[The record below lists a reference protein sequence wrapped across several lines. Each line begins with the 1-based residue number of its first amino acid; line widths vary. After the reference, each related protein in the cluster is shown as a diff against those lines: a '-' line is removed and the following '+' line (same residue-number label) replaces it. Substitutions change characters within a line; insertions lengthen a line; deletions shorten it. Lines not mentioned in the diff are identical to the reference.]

1 MLCYRCASPPG
12 QKRRSQGLLFLRLIE
27 ARQEERVYG
36 IMRQRPHYHAEV
48 LCPAHDEEGVSQ
60 MTTSKPPNMADY
72 EAERRAFSLEVP
84 KYYNFATD
92 VVGRWAQDPHKL
104 AMLWV
109 NQHNE
114 AKQITFAQF
123 SERSSRAANALAH
136 LGMQKGDRVMVMLP
150 RIPAWWECMLAL
162 MKIGVIAIP
171 CTTLLTPKDIEYR
184 VGVAEVQGIITDRE
198 GADKFDEVRS
208 QCPSVKFTILAEE
221 DNIDIEEREFWV
233 NYQRAIAE
241 ASSIFTGPQTS
252 SDDPCLIYFTSGT
265 VGYPK
270 MVLHSHASYPI
281 GHRITAKYW
290 LDLGENDLH
299 LNLGELGWAKAAWSS
314 LFGPWQMGTALFIQD
329 SRGKFDPMETLEL
342 LHEYPITT
350 LCAPPTV
357 YRMLVLDEPMTY
369 LQANPPRALRH
380 CVGAGEPLNPEV
392 IKIWEKTTGLTI
404 RDGYGQTETVLLCG
418 NFPSLPV
425 KPGSMGKPSPGFD
438 VSVIDQDG
446 NELPP
451 NKEGDIAVRIKPQR
465 PPWMFREYWRNP
477 DATAACLRGNWY
489 ITGDRAYKDED
500 GYFWFV
506 GRADD
511 VIISAGY
518 RIGPF
523 EVESALK
530 EHPAVAESAVIA
542 SPDEMRGEIV
552 KACVVLAPGY
562 TPSPELADELQEHVR
577 RVTAP
582 YKYPREIEFMES
594 LPKTISGKIRRVEL
608 REQERQ
614 KKAGE

>member
-1 MLCYRCASPPG
+1 
-12 QKRRSQGLLFLRLIE
+12 
-27 ARQEERVYG
+27 
-36 IMRQRPHYHAEV
+36 
-48 LCPAHDEEGVSQ
+48 
-60 MTTSKPPNMADY
+60 MTSSKAPNMTDY

-84 KYYNFATD
+84 EYFNFAID
-92 VVGRWAQDPHKL
+92 VIGKWGQDPNKL

-109 NQHNE
+109 GPNNE
-114 AKQITFAQF
+114 VEQITFAQF
-123 SERSSRAANALAH
+123 AERSSRAANAFTDA
-136 LGMQKGDRVMVMLP
+136 GITKGERVLVMLP
-150 RIPAWWECMLAL
+150 RIPEWWEVAL
-162 MKIGVIAIP
+162 GLFKLGAVPIP
-171 CTTLLTPKDIEYR
+171 CTTLLTPKDLQFRSEI
-184 VGVAEVQGIITDRE
+184 AEPIAVVTDSE
-198 GADKFDEVRS
+198 GATKFDQVRE
-208 QCPSVKFTILAEE
+208 QCPSVRIAILAEHTHTGATR
-221 DNIDIEEREFWV
+221 NGWL
-233 NYQRAIAE
+233 NYQTMLQN
-241 ASSIFTGPQTS
+241 ASPEFTGEKTR

-270 MVLHSHASYPI
+270 MVLHTHASYPI
-281 GHRITAKYW
+281 GHVITAKYW

-299 LNLGELGWAKAAWSS
+299 LNVGELGWAKAAWSS
-314 LFGPWQMGTALFIQD
+314 LFGPWQMGAALFIQD
-329 SRGKFDPMETLEL
+329 GRGKFDPLETLQL

-350 LCAPPTV
+350 FCAPPTV
-357 YRMLVLDEPMTY
+357 YRMLVLDEPMAY
-369 LQANPPRALRH
+369 LQANPPKALRH

-392 IKIWEKTTGLTI
+392 IKIWEKSTGLTI

-418 NFPSLPV
+418 NFPPLPV
-425 KPGSMGKPSPGFD
+425 KPGSMGKPSPGFE
-438 VSVIDQDG
+438 VSIIDFDG

-451 NKEGDIAVRIKPQR
+451 NKEGDIAVKIKPER
-465 PPWMFREYWRNP
+465 PVWMFREYWKNP
-477 DATAACLRGNWY
+477 DASANCIRGDWY

-552 KACVVLAPGY
+552 KACIVLAPGY
-562 TPSPELADELQEHVR
+562 DPSPELADELKEHVK

-582 YKYPREIEFMES
+582 YKYPREIEFMDS

-608 REQERQ
+608 RERERQ
-614 KKAGE
+614 QKAGQ